1 MQLLLLLEKKI
12 DVGIVLDVVYMRS
25 LNVLSMMVSSIKLC
39 TFITKFGPSQ

>member
-12 DVGIVLDVVYMRS
+12 DVGIALDVVYMRS